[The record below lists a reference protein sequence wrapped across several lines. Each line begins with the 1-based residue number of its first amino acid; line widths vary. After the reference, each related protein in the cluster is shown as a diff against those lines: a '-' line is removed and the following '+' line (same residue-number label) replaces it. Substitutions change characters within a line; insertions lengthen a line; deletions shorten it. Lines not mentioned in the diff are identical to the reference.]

1 MFTNDI
7 NHYLSYTKKV
17 TNSTFQDEKFI
28 IHNFFFHKSTVTFC
42 KQCCGAGA
50 ELFWLEPKY
59 RLRLFFFCF
68 GEEEEEGRGVS
79 RLRKRWRRQKK
90 KVQRRRMPHVCLAL
104 SLLPHHSERPA
115 LRLGVAAE
123 KRHAHRV
130 PLGPGGP
137 GDAARD

>member
-50 ELFWLEPKY
+50 ELFGWS
-59 RLRLFFFCF
+59 RNIGSGWFFFWLYNYYSLNSFNKNICNLS
-68 GEEEEEGRGVS
+68 GAVCPVLKS
-79 RLRKRWRRQKK
+79 RTFFVCCTDIVIDYGISCHFLLWLVADNLIFLRT
-90 KVQRRRMPHVCLAL
+90 L
-104 SLLPHHSERPA
+104 S
-115 LRLGVAAE
+115 
-123 KRHAHRV
+123 
-130 PLGPGGP
+130 
-137 GDAARD
+137 GDNCGQF